1 MFAFAGFVSGVAVL
15 AGLHWHGMA
24 FARHTTSMS
33 RIQDLTR
40 AYDVDAG
47 SQRGDDH
54 HSYGYLGITNR
65 DAPAMIVDGRP
76 EKTSLA
82 LGALP

>member
-1 MFAFAGFVSGVAVL
+1 
-15 AGLHWHGMA
+15 
-24 FARHTTSMS
+24 MS